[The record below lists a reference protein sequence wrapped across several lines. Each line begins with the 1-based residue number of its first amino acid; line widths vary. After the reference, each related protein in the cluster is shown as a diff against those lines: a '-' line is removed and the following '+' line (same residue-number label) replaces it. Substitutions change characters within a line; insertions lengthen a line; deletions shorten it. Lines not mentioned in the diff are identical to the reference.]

1 MYTVGLDVDKLV
13 FTVKILLYAGNSCIN
28 SPLVF
33 IALGTIYLF
42 KRQSAGNLSFSTYAT
57 AVTKNTYTSYKN
69 LQLIS
74 EHVPNKNPLTDNDF
88 GYFLA
93 GLIEGD
99 GWFGYEQLYM
109 IFSKKIFRWH
119 TI

>member
-42 KRQSAGNLSFSTYAT
+42 KRQSAGNLSFSTKAT
-57 AVTKNTYTSYKN
+57 AATKNTYTSYKN
-69 LQLIS
+69 LFPIS
-74 EHVPNKNPLTDNDF
+74 EHVPNKNHLTDNEF
-88 GYFLA
+88 GYF
-93 GLIEGD
+93 
-99 GWFGYEQLYM
+99 F
-109 IFSKKIFRWH
+109 FRGINRRRWLVWL
-119 TI
+119 